1 MLYVAWARAQI
12 PTIPAEHPAAAGPA
26 VQDSLRVYRHR
37 ACESCGLCA
46 AGPVAWGRVSVTHC
60 DSLHSRLCKCFV
72 RLICMHYLCT
82 AGIYVKK
89 P

>member
-37 ACESCGLCA
+37 ACESCA
-46 AGPVAWGRVSVTHC
+46 RRVASACGCGGGAVT
-60 DSLHSRLCKCFV
+60 
-72 RLICMHYLCT
+72 
-82 AGIYVKK
+82 
-89 P
+89 